1 MSKRTV
7 KKKNQGINKGKLLFI
22 LLVLVTIVIVGY
34 KVFGNKNNTNTVQA
48 DNKTEQKVNNNSNDK
63 VAPEIKFQKE
73 RIVLATGNKYV
84 DEDATATDDVDGD
97 ITSKI
102 KITGDIDYNTPGKY
116 EMKYEVEDAA
126 GNKTEKT
133 RTYIVR
139 NKASNGVPIL
149 MYHFFYDEEGDWIR
163 DNNWLSTAKFEEQLQ
178 YLTENEYYYP
188 SWVEL
193 EKYIDGE
200 IELPEKSVVLTMDDG
215 DDSFFDLAIPLLQK
229 YKVNATSF
237 VITEWYGWKTENQ
250 SYDYIDYES
259 HSNNM
264 HEAGSN
270 GKGKIMTLPHDQ
282 IVEDLETSRRLLKGG
297 TTVFCYPCGDW
308 NEHAMEAL
316 RDAGFKL
323 AVTTQGGRVYKG
335 SSKLELPRVRISKNT
350 GINYF
355 KDCVN

>member
-7 KKKNQGINKGKLLFI
+7 KKSKQSVNKTKL
-22 LLVLVTIVIVGY
+22 LLVLLFLVVIVIVGY
-34 KVFGNKNNTNTVQA
+34 KVFGNKNNTNTVQGE
-48 DNKTEQKVNNNSNDK
+48 NKTEQKSNNNSSDK

-73 RIVLATGNKYV
+73 RIVLAVGNKYA

-102 KITGDIDYNTPGKY
+102 KVTGDIDYNTPGKY

-126 GNKTEKT
+126 GNKAEAT
-133 RTYIVR
+133 RTYIIR
-139 NKASNGVPIL
+139 EKAPNGVPVL

-163 DNNWLSTAKFEEQLQ
+163 DGNWISTAKFEEQLQ

-200 IELPEKSVVLTMDDG
+200 IELPERSVILTMDDG

-237 VITEWYGWKTENQ
+237 VITDWYGWRTENQ
-250 SYDYIDYES
+250 SYDYVDYES
-259 HSNNM
+259 HSHQM
-264 HEAGSN
+264 HEAGSD
-270 GKGKIMTLPHDQ
+270 GKGKIMTLDHDK
-282 IVEDLETSRRLLKGG
+282 IIEDLETSRNLLKGG
-297 TTVFCYPCGDW
+297 TTVFCYPFGHW
-308 NEHAMEAL
+308 NDHAMQAL
-316 RDAGFKL
+316 KDAGFKL
-323 AVTTQGGRVYKG
+323 AFTTQGGRVYKG
-335 SSKLELPRVRISKNT
+335 SSKLELPRVRISKQT
-350 GINYF
+350 GLTYF
-355 KDCVN
+355 KENVK